1 MHKPAALVIIAWLLA
16 TPGPGQEPPA
26 GTPLASLVDTERA
39 FSRMSV
45 AESTRAAFLAY
56 FADDGVSF
64 APEPVKT
71 RESFL
76 KQPAP
81 ATPPAVVLEW
91 VPVTGDVARA
101 GDLGYTTGP
110 WVRSERKP
118 GGKPLAYGW
127 YFTVWKEQVDGA
139 WKVAADIGTTTPAHA
154 LPSTDSFHPA
164 GGAGDLGAFVPGR
177 AGKADASD
185 IVAAEKTFSDR
196 AAAGA
201 LEAYLAVGTE
211 NVRLHRNGAEPAV
224 GVAAVKSSLA
234 GGTLRITCT
243 PIKAD
248 VSRSGDLGYAYGSY
262 VAHGAPPGGSKEER
276 GYYLRIWKRL
286 AADWRLVAD
295 ITNPM
300 PVSTPP
306 R

>member
-1 MHKPAALVIIAWLLA
+1 MHKPAALVVTLWLLA
-16 TPGPGQEPPA
+16 TPVPGQEPSA
-26 GTPLASLVDTERA
+26 GSPLASLVDTERA

-45 AESTRAAFLAY
+45 AQGTRVAFLAY

-71 RESFL
+71 RESLL

-91 VPVTGDVARA
+91 MPVTGDVARA

-127 YFTVWKEQVDGA
+127 YFTVWKRQVDGT
-139 WKVAADIGTTTPAHA
+139 WKVAADIGTTTPAHG
-154 LPSTDSFHPA
+154 LPGTDAFRPA
-164 GGAGDLGAFVPGR
+164 GGAGAQGSSAPAR
-177 AGKADASD
+177 AGQVAASALL
-185 IVAAEKTFSDR
+185 AAEKTFSDR
-196 AAAGA
+196 AASGV

-211 NVRLHRNGAEPAV
+211 NVRLHRDGAEPAV

-234 GGTLRITCT
+234 GGTLPIAFT

-248 VSRSGDLGYAYGSY
+248 VSQSRDLGYAYGSY
-262 VAHGAPPGGSKEER
+262 AAQGGPSGAPKEER
-276 GYYLRIWKRL
+276 GYYLRIWKHL
-286 AADWRLVAD
+286 AGDWRLVAD

-300 PVSTPP
+300 PVATPP